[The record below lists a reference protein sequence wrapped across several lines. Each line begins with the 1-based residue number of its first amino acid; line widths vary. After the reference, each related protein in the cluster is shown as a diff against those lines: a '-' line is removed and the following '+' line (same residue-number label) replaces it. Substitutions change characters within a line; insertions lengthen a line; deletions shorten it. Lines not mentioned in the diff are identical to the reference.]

1 MEGSNG
7 TLKIQDQWFVVIG
20 IVLIASTLRAPLTA
34 VGPVIENIQS
44 DLKINHVLAGF
55 ITTIPLIIFGLV
67 SMWVTRILKRFE
79 MTHILFVA
87 VIVTIIGLVIRISGD
102 LLMFV
107 IGTIIIGV
115 SIAFCNVTL
124 PAYAK
129 QYFPLQIGLIT
140 GIYSATMNFTAG
152 LGGGLSYPLS
162 QVSGWDYRLSL
173 SFWVVFAVVAIL
185 FWLPQLKVKDKPALQ
200 RDAHAVYP
208 IIKSKLAWAVAL
220 LMAFQSMSFYCIVAW
235 YPSILIS
242 KGISP
247 ETAGYMLMLNQFAQL
262 PMTFTFPI
270 IAAKMKN
277 QRRLIQMI
285 TLLFLIGFS
294 LLWSQHVMLLILAM
308 IFSGL
313 AIGACFS
320 LCMTLFSIRAKTTQ
334 GSMQLSGFGQSVG
347 YWIAALGPFLMGALY
362 DYSKNW
368 NSAIVMFLIMTV
380 IICLVGHYAT
390 RATVIEDEFGKQ

>member
-1 MEGSNG
+1 MEGRND

-34 VGPVIENIQS
+34 VGPVIDNIQS
-44 DLKINHVLAGF
+44 HLHINHFIAGF

-162 QVSGWDYRLSL
+162 QVSDWDYRLSL

-185 FWLPQLKVKDKPALQ
+185 FWLPQLKVKVKAASQ
-200 RDAHAVYP
+200 RDEPHAYP

-294 LLWSQHVMLLILAM
+294 LLWSQHVMLLVLAM

-347 YWIAALGPFLMGALY
+347 YWIAAIGPFLMGALY